1 MLYVLIAVCVVVCVV
16 AVAAV
21 LSRPV
26 PTMSLSDVDV
36 SVSYYAMRTG
46 WAGSTRVVCVDRA
59 DRPHYRVGNHIQND
73 YEDYLDVR
81 IMRDTTL
88 LSDAD
93 LSATDYVHCT
103 KYGVAL

>member
-1 MLYVLIAVCVVVCVV
+1 MLCVLITVCVVVAVV
-16 AVAAV
+16 VAV

-46 WAGSTRVVCVDRA
+46 WAGSGRVVCVGSMGH
-59 DRPHYRVGNHIQND
+59 PHYRVGNHIKHD
-73 YEDYLDVR
+73 YEYYRGVR
-81 IMRDTTL
+81 LTLGTTVVCP
-88 LSDAD
+88 AD
-93 LSATDYVHCT
+93 LAATDYVHCT

>member
-1 MLYVLIAVCVVVCVV
+1 MLFVLIAVCVVVVV
-16 AVAAV
+16 VVAV

-46 WAGSTRVVCVDRA
+46 WAGSSRVVCVDSM
-59 DRPHYRVGNHIQND
+59 DHPHYRVGNHIKH
-73 YEDYLDVR
+73 DVVCP
-81 IMRDTTL
+81 
-88 LSDAD
+88 AD
-93 LSATDYVHCT
+93 LAATDYVHCT